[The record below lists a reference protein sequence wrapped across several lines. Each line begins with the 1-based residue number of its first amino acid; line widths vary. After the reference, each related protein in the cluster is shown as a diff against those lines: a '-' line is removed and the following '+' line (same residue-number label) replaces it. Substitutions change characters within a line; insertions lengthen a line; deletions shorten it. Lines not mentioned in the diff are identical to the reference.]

1 MMAEIRT
8 GLQHVGDEAKMMAKL
23 RGFIKTINTIK
34 ACPAGHPRPHVYTN
48 PLLTT
53 NRTMHII
60 QLKNRT
66 SRVIRLARAE
76 GATKSDKGG
85 DSMVSFEQFQM
96 EDGSPIY
103 LQIVS
108 FVQRGIVA
116 GTITDGDEM
125 PSRRVLSALI
135 GVNPNTIQKAYR
147 QLEDD
152 GIIESRSGAKSY
164 VTITDTSIKKIR
176 TGLLSKDTQNLIKS
190 MKQMGIS
197 MEEAISLVA
206 EAWSEEE

>member
-1 MMAEIRT
+1 MI
-8 GLQHVGDEAKMMAKL
+8 
-23 RGFIKTINTIK
+23 
-34 ACPAGHPRPHVYTN
+34 
-48 PLLTT
+48 
-53 NRTMHII
+53 
-60 QLKNRT
+60 
-66 SRVIRLARAE
+66 
-76 GATKSDKGG
+76 
-85 DSMVSFEQFQM
+85 SFDNFNM

-103 LQIVS
+103 QQIVS

-116 GTITDGDEM
+116 GTIADGDEM

-147 QLEDD
+147 QLEDE

-164 VTITDTSIKKIR
+164 VTITPASIKKIR
-176 TGLLSKDTQNLIKS
+176 SALLSKDTQNLIKS

-197 MEEAISLVA
+197 MDEAIALVS

>member
-1 MMAEIRT
+1 
-8 GLQHVGDEAKMMAKL
+8 
-23 RGFIKTINTIK
+23 
-34 ACPAGHPRPHVYTN
+34 
-48 PLLTT
+48 
-53 NRTMHII
+53 
-60 QLKNRT
+60 
-66 SRVIRLARAE
+66 
-76 GATKSDKGG
+76 
-85 DSMVSFEQFQM
+85 MVSFEQFQM

-164 VTITDTSIKKIR
+164 VTITPALTKTIR
-176 TGLLSKDTQNLIKS
+176 GKLLSKETAALVQN

>member
-1 MMAEIRT
+1 
-8 GLQHVGDEAKMMAKL
+8 
-23 RGFIKTINTIK
+23 
-34 ACPAGHPRPHVYTN
+34 
-48 PLLTT
+48 
-53 NRTMHII
+53 
-60 QLKNRT
+60 
-66 SRVIRLARAE
+66 
-76 GATKSDKGG
+76 
-85 DSMVSFEQFQM
+85 MVSFQQFQM

-116 GTITDGDEM
+116 GTIADGDEM

-147 QLEDD
+147 QLEED

-164 VTITDTSIKKIR
+164 VTITDSSTKIIR
-176 TGLLSKDTQNLIKS
+176 GQLLSKETAALVQN

>member
-1 MMAEIRT
+1 
-8 GLQHVGDEAKMMAKL
+8 
-23 RGFIKTINTIK
+23 
-34 ACPAGHPRPHVYTN
+34 
-48 PLLTT
+48 
-53 NRTMHII
+53 
-60 QLKNRT
+60 
-66 SRVIRLARAE
+66 
-76 GATKSDKGG
+76 
-85 DSMVSFEQFQM
+85 MVSFEQFQM

-164 VTITDTSIKKIR
+164 VTVTPASTKTIR
-176 TGLLSKDTQNLIKS
+176 GKLLSKETAALVQN

-197 MEEAISLVA
+197 MEEAINLVA

>member
-1 MMAEIRT
+1 
-8 GLQHVGDEAKMMAKL
+8 
-23 RGFIKTINTIK
+23 
-34 ACPAGHPRPHVYTN
+34 
-48 PLLTT
+48 
-53 NRTMHII
+53 
-60 QLKNRT
+60 
-66 SRVIRLARAE
+66 
-76 GATKSDKGG
+76 
-85 DSMVSFEQFQM
+85 MVSFEQFQM

-164 VTITDTSIKKIR
+164 VTITTASTKTIR
-176 TGLLSKDTQNLIKS
+176 GKLLSKETAALVQN

>member
-1 MMAEIRT
+1 MI
-8 GLQHVGDEAKMMAKL
+8 
-23 RGFIKTINTIK
+23 
-34 ACPAGHPRPHVYTN
+34 
-48 PLLTT
+48 
-53 NRTMHII
+53 
-60 QLKNRT
+60 
-66 SRVIRLARAE
+66 
-76 GATKSDKGG
+76 
-85 DSMVSFEQFQM
+85 SFDNFNM

-147 QLEDD
+147 HLEEK
-152 GIIESRSGAKSY
+152 GIIASQSGAKSY
-164 VTITDTSIKKIR
+164 VTITPASIKKIR
-176 TGLLSKDTQNLIKS
+176 SALLSKDTQNLIRS

-197 MEEAISLVA
+197 MEEAIALVS

>member
-1 MMAEIRT
+1 MI
-8 GLQHVGDEAKMMAKL
+8 
-23 RGFIKTINTIK
+23 
-34 ACPAGHPRPHVYTN
+34 
-48 PLLTT
+48 
-53 NRTMHII
+53 
-60 QLKNRT
+60 
-66 SRVIRLARAE
+66 
-76 GATKSDKGG
+76 
-85 DSMVSFEQFQM
+85 SFDNFTM

-116 GTITDGDEM
+116 GTIADGDEM

-147 QLEDD
+147 HLEEE
-152 GIIESRSGAKSY
+152 GIIASQSGAKSY
-164 VTITDTSIKKIR
+164 VTITPASIKKIR
-176 TGLLSKDTQNLIKS
+176 SALLSKDTQNLIRS

-197 MEEAISLVA
+197 MEEAIALVS

>member
-1 MMAEIRT
+1 
-8 GLQHVGDEAKMMAKL
+8 
-23 RGFIKTINTIK
+23 
-34 ACPAGHPRPHVYTN
+34 
-48 PLLTT
+48 
-53 NRTMHII
+53 
-60 QLKNRT
+60 
-66 SRVIRLARAE
+66 
-76 GATKSDKGG
+76 
-85 DSMVSFEQFQM
+85 MVSFEQFQM

-164 VTITDTSIKKIR
+164 VTITLASTRTIR
-176 TGLLSKDTQNLIKS
+176 GRLLSKETAALVQN

>member
-1 MMAEIRT
+1 LI
-8 GLQHVGDEAKMMAKL
+8 
-23 RGFIKTINTIK
+23 
-34 ACPAGHPRPHVYTN
+34 
-48 PLLTT
+48 
-53 NRTMHII
+53 
-60 QLKNRT
+60 
-66 SRVIRLARAE
+66 
-76 GATKSDKGG
+76 
-85 DSMVSFEQFQM
+85 SFNQFHM

-116 GTITDGDEM
+116 GTIADGDEM

-147 QLEDD
+147 LLEEE

-164 VTITDTSIKKIR
+164 VTINDSSIERIR
-176 TGLLSKDTQNLIKS
+176 TALLSKETQALIQS

-197 MEEAISLVA
+197 KEEAVSLL
-206 EAWSEEE
+206 EAAWKEEK

>member
-1 MMAEIRT
+1 
-8 GLQHVGDEAKMMAKL
+8 
-23 RGFIKTINTIK
+23 
-34 ACPAGHPRPHVYTN
+34 
-48 PLLTT
+48 
-53 NRTMHII
+53 
-60 QLKNRT
+60 
-66 SRVIRLARAE
+66 
-76 GATKSDKGG
+76 
-85 DSMVSFEQFQM
+85 MVSFQQFQM

-116 GTITDGDEM
+116 GTIADGDEM

-147 QLEDD
+147 QLEEE

-164 VTITDTSIKKIR
+164 VTITEGSIKRIR
-176 TGLLSKDTQNLIKS
+176 GDLLSKETAALVQS

-197 MEEAISLVA
+197 MEAAIQLVA
-206 EAWSEEE
+206 EAWGKEE